1 MADKLTYPDVPGWK
15 GDKATGRE
23 AAFAIAKELPA
34 RQQQVWD
41 AFAKRGEAGCACDD
55 LQAELELPTY
65 VIRPRASE
73 LERKGKLFPVGK
85 CFGAM
90 GHKVTIY
97 STVKPAPAVAEAA

>member
-1 MADKLTYPDVPGWK
+1 MSNLTYPDVPGWK
-15 GDKATGRE
+15 GDKETGRK
-23 AAFAIAKELPA
+23 AAFAIAKSLGA

-41 AFAKRGEAGCACDD
+41 AFAKRGEAGATCDELQGELD
-55 LQAELELPTY
+55 LPAY

-85 CFGAM
+85 REGSM

-97 STVKPAPAVAEAA
+97 STVKPAEPLAAVA